1 MRTFKCTSVIIFT
14 FLLFLTTSAFPYKK
28 VKCFV
33 LKPPEQIL
41 VGVQRIAV
49 LDFESEG
56 TREKAEEEKKSTEEL
71 VINILTQ
78 MTKDETNTVKQGVNH
93 GRNFTDYLISELFK
107 SDRGIREV
115 KTGFLG
121 LGSGREGKNLQE
133 GTFTNVFDIVERTQL
148 MQILEEQ
155 KLSASGIIN
164 ESQVVQLGGMLGV
177 QAIVMGNI
185 GYTQKDSEYK
195 EKRTKKKDGKTIT
208 EEVKCQRREVKVT
221 VRARIISSETGK
233 VLGSTEGSQTVKEST
248 CADQSKTLPSIDD
261 MIDKGLR
268 NLCTDIANYL
278 APHYEL
284 ESYELEKI
292 KVGNYQQSA
301 EKAATLAENL
311 KIDDAYVIYKL
322 IYDKDAYNPE
332 VLFNLSIMHEVV
344 GNFQKAEE
352 FSNLALQLKDEGK
365 YKKALK
371 RLEKATEFKQA
382 LAQIGIEIKEHSFEV
397 TKAAKHKVLAKKV
410 KIKGTREDRVN
421 VYTQPNQTSKVVAR
435 VPGDLTF
442 TVIRRQGDWLLIKL
456 LGGKEGFIHK
466 DGIEFQ

>member
-195 EKRTKKKDGKTIT
+195 EKRTKKKRWQD
-208 EEVKCQRREVKVT
+208 
-221 VRARIISSETGK
+221 
-233 VLGSTEGSQTVKEST
+233 
-248 CADQSKTLPSIDD
+248 
-261 MIDKGLR
+261 
-268 NLCTDIANYL
+268 
-278 APHYEL
+278 H
-284 ESYELEKI
+284 
-292 KVGNYQQSA
+292 
-301 EKAATLAENL
+301 
-311 KIDDAYVIYKL
+311 
-322 IYDKDAYNPE
+322 
-332 VLFNLSIMHEVV
+332 H
-344 GNFQKAEE
+344 
-352 FSNLALQLKDEGK
+352 
-365 YKKALK
+365 
-371 RLEKATEFKQA
+371 
-382 LAQIGIEIKEHSFEV
+382 
-397 TKAAKHKVLAKKV
+397 
-410 KIKGTREDRVN
+410 
-421 VYTQPNQTSKVVAR
+421 
-435 VPGDLTF
+435 
-442 TVIRRQGDWLLIKL
+442 
-456 LGGKEGFIHK
+456 
-466 DGIEFQ
+466 